1 MNRTRLITMVALAL
15 VNAALIVENAVMSKQ
30 RDEVL
35 KIVKAQSDKISNL
48 TSLAS
53 RIPAVYAMGW
63 DRGAKD
69 LYDLVKYVRDHSGE
83 SDNVSNAM
91 ARFEVLREQA
101 RTNINVIFK

>member
-1 MNRTRLITMVALAL
+1 MNRTRLITMVALAVINVLL
-15 VNAALIVENAVMSKQ
+15 VIENTMM
-30 RDEVL
+30 L
-35 KIVKAQSDKISNL
+35 KRISNL
-48 TSLAS
+48 KSLAS

>member
-1 MNRTRLITMVALAL
+1 MNRTRLITMVALAVINVLL
-15 VNAALIVENAVMSKQ
+15 VIENTMM
-30 RDEVL
+30 L
-35 KIVKAQSDKISNL
+35 KRISNL
-48 TSLAS
+48 KSLAS

-69 LYDLVKYVRDHSGE
+69 LYDLVNYVRDHAEE

-91 ARFEVLREQA
+91 ARFQILREQA